1 MEKRGFFS
9 KEGSSVTNARC
20 LWRQGERITQGISC
34 ADVADVCLK
43 ALHDP
48 VARNKTFEA
57 RPLACVRVTLQ
68 LSVCIWPV
76 VAK

>member
-1 MEKRGFFS
+1 MQCCLDHVMYTRESLLIMENKGFF
-9 KEGSSVTNARC
+9 GNYNTRC

-48 VARNKTFEA
+48 VARNKTFEV
-57 RPLACVRVTLQ
+57 RPPCMF
-68 LSVCIWPV
+68 
-76 VAK
+76 